1 MLMVAKIKNRTY
13 FVKIMN
19 WMLTIALILSTVID
33 YPSKVTAQT
42 KQPATSEQP
51 AQPSRDRTSLQQRRT
66 SRPVFVWP
74 KTPKR
79 LSPVSGRRAG
89 MGSRDNCPTVA
100 TALTALIPLR
110 EEQGDSK
117 QTDKSSVGIVE
128 GLTTSERPTFWFYVP
143 YTKDLK
149 ASAEFS
155 LQDSTG
161 NDIYKDAISLPTNP
175 SVIGVSLPSNA
186 SLQVGK
192 TYRWYLKVRCDRQ
205 QIARVPIYVE
215 GDIQRVNLDSGV
227 MQKLQAAADPQQ
239 KIAIYA
245 EEGIWF
251 DSLTM
256 LAQLYLSNPK
266 DASLAAN
273 WQSLLRSVNL
283 DNVATA
289 PLVK

>member
-1 MLMVAKIKNRTY
+1 M
-13 FVKIMN
+13 
-19 WMLTIALILSTVID
+19 STVIY

-42 KQPATSEQP
+42 KQPAITKQP
-51 AQPSRDRTSLQQRRT
+51 GQLSGERTSLQKRRT

-100 TALTALIPLR
+100 TVLTALVPLR

-117 QTDKSSVGIVE
+117 QTDKSSAGIVE

-161 NDIYKDAISLPTNP
+161 NDIYKDAISLPASP

-192 TYRWYLKVRCDRQ
+192 IYRWYLKIRCDRQ
-205 QIARVPIYVE
+205 KTASVPIYVE
-215 GDIQRVNLDSGV
+215 GDIQRVNLDSRV
-227 MQKLQAAADPQQ
+227 MQELQAAVDPRQ
-239 KIAIYA
+239 KVAIYA

-251 DSLTM
+251 DSLTI

-266 DASLAAN
+266 DTSLAAD

-283 DNVATA
+283 DNVATD